1 MTVGFNPYMPQT
13 EVLNTKDNTMKVSK
27 DSAVVSKKGSK
38 DNSEADYGAVYER
51 SDAAKEGS
59 VTSKEGLYS
68 INKKNATDRAAIAG
82 KMKADA
88 DQRQRQMEDLVE
100 KILNGQGKAY
110 AAANGNESLWQKLS
124 QGNLNVDSATRK
136 KALDDISENG
146 YYGVKQTSQRLF
158 DFASALAGDDV
169 EKMRKMEKAMEKG
182 FSQARKA
189 FGGGLPS
196 ICQETMSRAHSL
208 FEDYYRSKGAPHSCS
223 LRLVPE

>member
-1 MTVGFNPYMPQT
+1 MTVGFDPYMPNANAGNYKVNT
-13 EVLNTKDNTMKVSK
+13 EKTSTDTAAVSK
-27 DSAVVSKKGSK
+27 ENSK
-38 DNSEADYGAVYER
+38 DKSVAEYGAVYER
-51 SDAAKEGS
+51 SYAAKEGS
-59 VTSKEGLYS
+59 VTSKDGLYS
-68 INKKNATDRAAIAG
+68 INKKNATDRASIAE

-88 DQRQRQMEDLVE
+88 EQRQKQMADLVE

-110 AAANGNESLWQKLS
+110 AAASSNESLWQKLS

-136 KALDDISENG
+136 KAQDDISENG

-169 EKMRKMEKAMEKG
+169 EKMKKMEKAMEKG

-196 ICQETMSRAHSL
+196 ICQETMERAHSL
-208 FEDYYRSKGAPHSCS
+208 FEEYFATHD
-223 LRLVPE
+223 